1 MLTNEE
7 KYIFTSELAFTL
19 RNGLSIEEGL
29 KMLIGNDQHISKCSK
44 LILND
49 IEKGITFYE
58 ALKNLNEF
66 DDYMIQMVY
75 VGLSIGNLDVIFHQL
90 SQYYD
95 RQKKLS
101 YQIKDAITYPFVL
114 VLMMFIIVSVIVFK
128 VFPIFENI
136 LSQMSMSLSLMIT
149 TKIISYVGLALL
161 FIVLLFGI
169 FLYLFYRTKK
179 KVWLMKK
186 LNVQIQMTKLTYL
199 LSLFVSSGY
208 SLLDALDIIRDAIE
222 DETIKDKILRV
233 KNDMIKG
240 ESLASSLVKENV
252 YPNSYGSLIVAASQ
266 SGHEDEILTT
276 LSIRYQE
283 DLERMISSFLNRL
296 EPMMIAGL
304 SLLVGFVLISV
315 MLPLMN
321 VLKTLG

>member
-19 RNGLSIEEGL
+19 KNGLSVDEGL
-29 KMLIGNDQHISKCSK
+29 KMLVGQDNHISKYSK

-49 IEKGITFYE
+49 MEKGISFYD
-58 ALKNLNEF
+58 ALKNSNEF
-66 DDYMIQMVY
+66 DEYMIQMVQ
-75 VGLSIGNLDVIFHQL
+75 VGLSIGNLDVIFNQL

-136 LSQMSMSLSLMIT
+136 LKQMSMSLSLMVSA
-149 TKIISYVGLALL
+149 KIISYIGLILL
-161 FIVLLFGI
+161 LIVLVFGI
-169 FLYLFYRTKK
+169 FMYFYYRSTKK
-179 KVWLMKK
+179 LWLMNK
-186 LNVQIQMTKLTYL
+186 LNIQIQMTKLTYL

-208 SLLDALDIIRDAIE
+208 SLMEALDIISETIE
-222 DETIKDKILRV
+222 DKMLKNKIQAV
-233 KNDMIKG
+233 KKDMIEG
-240 ESLASSLVKENV
+240 DSLATGLVKENV

-266 SGHEDEILTT
+266 SGHEDEILAT

-296 EPMMIAGL
+296 EPVMIAGL

>member
-19 RNGLSIEEGL
+19 KNGLSVDEGL
-29 KMLIGNDQHISKCSK
+29 KMLVGQDNHISKHSK

-49 IEKGITFYE
+49 MEKGISFYD
-58 ALKNLNEF
+58 ALKNSNEF
-66 DDYMIQMVY
+66 DEYMIQMVK
-75 VGLSIGNLDVIFHQL
+75 VGLSIGNLDVIFNQL

-136 LSQMSMSLSLMIT
+136 LKQMSMSLSLMVSA
-149 TKIISYVGLALL
+149 KIISYIGLILL
-161 FIVLLFGI
+161 LIVLVFGI
-169 FLYLFYRTKK
+169 FMYFYYRSTKK
-179 KVWLMKK
+179 LWLMNK
-186 LNVQIQMTKLTYL
+186 LNIQIQMTKLTYL

-208 SLLDALDIIRDAIE
+208 SLMEALDIISETIE
-222 DETIKDKILRV
+222 DKMLKNKIQAV
-233 KNDMIKG
+233 KKDMIEG
-240 ESLASSLVKENV
+240 DSLATGLVKENV

-266 SGHEDEILTT
+266 SGHEDEILAT

-296 EPMMIAGL
+296 EPVMIAGL

>member
-19 RNGLSIEEGL
+19 KNGLSVDEGL
-29 KMLIGNDQHISKCSK
+29 KMLVGQDNHISKYSK

-49 IEKGITFYE
+49 MEKGISFYD
-58 ALKNLNEF
+58 ALKNSNEF
-66 DDYMIQMVY
+66 DEYMIQMVK
-75 VGLSIGNLDVIFHQL
+75 VGLSIGNLDVIFNQL

-136 LSQMSMSLSLMIT
+136 LKQMSMSLSLMVSA
-149 TKIISYVGLALL
+149 KIISYIGLILL
-161 FIVLLFGI
+161 LIVLVFGI
-169 FLYLFYRTKK
+169 FMYFYYRSTKK
-179 KVWLMKK
+179 LWLMNK
-186 LNVQIQMTKLTYL
+186 LNIQIQMTKLTYL

-208 SLLDALDIIRDAIE
+208 SLMEALDIISETIE
-222 DETIKDKILRV
+222 DKMLKNKIQAV
-233 KNDMIKG
+233 KKDMIEG
-240 ESLASSLVKENV
+240 DSLATGLVKENV

-266 SGHEDEILTT
+266 SGHEDEILAT

-296 EPMMIAGL
+296 EPVMIAGL

>member
-19 RNGLSIEEGL
+19 KNGLSVDEGL
-29 KMLIGNDQHISKCSK
+29 KMLVGQDNHISKHSK

-49 IEKGITFYE
+49 MEKGISFYD
-58 ALKNLNEF
+58 ALKNSNEF
-66 DDYMIQMVY
+66 DEYMIQMVK
-75 VGLSIGNLDVIFHQL
+75 VGLSIGNLDVIFNQL

-136 LSQMSMSLSLMIT
+136 LKQMSMSLSLMVSA
-149 TKIISYVGLALL
+149 KIISYIGLILL
-161 FIVLLFGI
+161 LIVLVFGI
-169 FLYLFYRTKK
+169 FMYFYYRSTKK
-179 KVWLMKK
+179 LWLMNK
-186 LNVQIQMTKLTYL
+186 LNIQIQMTKLTYL

-208 SLLDALDIIRDAIE
+208 SLMEALDIISETIE
-222 DETIKDKILRV
+222 DKMLKNKIQAV
-233 KNDMIKG
+233 KKDMIEG
-240 ESLASSLVKENV
+240 DSLATGLVKENV

-296 EPMMIAGL
+296 EPVMIAGL

>member
-19 RNGLSIEEGL
+19 KNGLSVDEGL
-29 KMLIGNDQHISKCSK
+29 KMLVGQDNHISKHSK

-49 IEKGITFYE
+49 MEKGISFYD
-58 ALKNLNEF
+58 ALKNSNEF
-66 DDYMIQMVY
+66 DEYMIQMVK
-75 VGLSIGNLDVIFHQL
+75 VGLSIGNLDVIFNQL

-136 LSQMSMSLSLMIT
+136 LKQMSMSLSLMVSA
-149 TKIISYVGLALL
+149 KIISYIGLILL
-161 FIVLLFGI
+161 LIVLVFGI
-169 FLYLFYRTKK
+169 FMYFYYRSTKK
-179 KVWLMKK
+179 LWLMNK
-186 LNVQIQMTKLTYL
+186 LNIQIQMTKLTYL

-208 SLLDALDIIRDAIE
+208 SLMEALDIISETIE
-222 DETIKDKILRV
+222 DKMLKNKIQAVKKDIIEG
-233 KNDMIKG
+233 D
-240 ESLASSLVKENV
+240 SLATGLVKENV

-266 SGHEDEILTT
+266 SGHEDEILAT

-296 EPMMIAGL
+296 EPVMIAGL

>member
-19 RNGLSIEEGL
+19 KNGLSVDEGL
-29 KMLIGNDQHISKCSK
+29 KMLVGQDNHISKCSK

-49 IEKGITFYE
+49 MEKGISFYD
-58 ALKNLNEF
+58 ALKNSSEF
-66 DDYMIQMVY
+66 DEYMIQMVQ
-75 VGLSIGNLDVIFHQL
+75 VGLSIGNLDEIFNQL

-136 LSQMSMSLSLMIT
+136 LKQMSMSLSLMVSA
-149 TKIISYVGLALL
+149 KIISYIGLILL
-161 FIVLLFGI
+161 LIVLVFGI
-169 FLYLFYRTKK
+169 FMYFYYRSTKK
-179 KVWLMKK
+179 LWLMNK
-186 LNVQIQMTKLTYL
+186 LNIQIQMTKFTYL

-208 SLLDALDIIRDAIE
+208 SLMEALDIISGTIE
-222 DETIKDKILRV
+222 DKTLKNKIQAV
-233 KNDMIKG
+233 KKDMIEG
-240 ESLASSLVKENV
+240 DSLATGLVKENV

-296 EPMMIAGL
+296 EPIMIACL

>member
-19 RNGLSIEEGL
+19 KNGLSVDEGL
-29 KMLIGNDQHISKCSK
+29 KMLVGQDNHISKYSK

-49 IEKGITFYE
+49 MGKGISFYD
-58 ALKNLNEF
+58 ALKNSNEF
-66 DDYMIQMVY
+66 DEYMIQMVQ
-75 VGLSIGNLDVIFHQL
+75 VGLSIGNLDVIFNQL

-136 LSQMSMSLSLMIT
+136 LKQMSMSLSLMVSA
-149 TKIISYVGLALL
+149 KIISYIGLILL
-161 FIVLLFGI
+161 LIVLVFGI
-169 FLYLFYRTKK
+169 FMYFYYRSTKK
-179 KVWLMKK
+179 LWLMNK
-186 LNVQIQMTKLTYL
+186 LNIQIQMTKLTYL

-208 SLLDALDIIRDAIE
+208 SLMEALDIISETIE
-222 DETIKDKILRV
+222 DKMLKNKIQAV
-233 KNDMIKG
+233 KKDMIEG
-240 ESLASSLVKENV
+240 DSLATGLVKENV

-266 SGHEDEILTT
+266 SGHEDEILAT

-296 EPMMIAGL
+296 EPVMIAGL

>member
-19 RNGLSIEEGL
+19 KNGLSVDEGL
-29 KMLIGNDQHISKCSK
+29 KMLIGHDNHISKCSK
-44 LILND
+44 SLLKD
-49 IEKGITFYE
+49 LEKGTSFYD
-58 ALKNLNEF
+58 ALKNSNEF
-66 DDYMIQMVY
+66 DAYMIQMVR
-75 VGLSIGNLDVIFHQL
+75 VGFSIGNLDVIFNQL

-136 LSQMSMSLSLMIT
+136 LKQMSMSLSLMVSA
-149 TKIISYVGLALL
+149 KIISYIGLFLL
-161 FIVLLFGI
+161 LIVLLFGV
-169 FLYLFYRTKK
+169 FMYFYYRSTKK
-179 KVWLMKK
+179 IWLMNK
-186 LNVQIQMTKLTYL
+186 LNIQIQMTKLTYL

-208 SLLDALDIIRDAIE
+208 SLIEALDIISD
-222 DETIKDKILRV
+222 TIDDDSLKNKIQTV
-233 KNDMIKG
+233 KKDMIEG
-240 ESLASSLVKENV
+240 ESLAAGLVKENV
-252 YPNSYGSLIVAASQ
+252 YPNKYASLIVAASQ
-266 SGHEDEILTT
+266 SGHEDEILAT

-296 EPMMIAGL
+296 EPIMIAGL

>member
-19 RNGLSIEEGL
+19 KNGLSVDEGL
-29 KMLIGNDQHISKCSK
+29 KMLIGHDNHISKCSK
-44 LILND
+44 QILNEM
-49 IEKGITFYE
+49 EKGTSFYD
-58 ALKNLNEF
+58 AIKNTNEF
-66 DDYMIQMVY
+66 DDYMIQMVQ
-75 VGLSIGNLDVIFHQL
+75 VGLSIGNLDVIFGQL

-95 RQKKLS
+95 RQKKLA

-136 LSQMSMSLSLMIT
+136 LKQMSMSISLMVNA
-149 TKIISYVGLALL
+149 KIISYVGLVLL
-161 FIVLLFGI
+161 FIVLLFGVFI
-169 FLYLFYRTKK
+169 YFYYRSKK
-179 KVWLMKK
+179 KIWLMNK

-208 SLLDALDIIRDAIE
+208 SLLDALDIIMDTLE
-222 DETIKDKILRV
+222 DESLKQKILAA
-233 KNDMIKG
+233 KEDMIQG
-240 ESLASSLVKENV
+240 DSLATSLVKENV
-252 YPNSYGSLIVAASQ
+252 YPNSYGALIVAASQ

-276 LSIRYQE
+276 LAIRYQE

-296 EPMMIAGL
+296 EPAMIAGL

>member
-19 RNGLSIEEGL
+19 KNGLSVDEGL
-29 KMLIGNDQHISKCSK
+29 KMLVGQDNHISKYSK

-49 IEKGITFYE
+49 MEKGISFYD
-58 ALKNLNEF
+58 ALKNSNEL
-66 DDYMIQMVY
+66 DEYMIQMVQ
-75 VGLSIGNLDVIFHQL
+75 VGLSIGNLDVIFNQL

-136 LSQMSMSLSLMIT
+136 LKQMSMSLSLMVSA
-149 TKIISYVGLALL
+149 KIISYIGLILL
-161 FIVLLFGI
+161 LIVLVFGI
-169 FLYLFYRTKK
+169 FMYFYYRSTKK
-179 KVWLMKK
+179 LWLMNK
-186 LNVQIQMTKLTYL
+186 LNIQIQMTKLTYL

-208 SLLDALDIIRDAIE
+208 SLMEALDIISETIE
-222 DETIKDKILRV
+222 DKMLKNKIQAV
-233 KNDMIKG
+233 KKDMIEG
-240 ESLASSLVKENV
+240 DSLATGLVKENV

-266 SGHEDEILTT
+266 SGHEDEILAT

-296 EPMMIAGL
+296 EPVMIAGL